1 MSLIMAQNVELFL
14 LTRATAFILMFL
26 RPKNDRECLM
36 LVPTQN
42 IYSTPHSRRPPLPPQ
57 GPVAFSRRP
66 RPVQHPAPVTSEFL
80 KMLKFSFWSLT
91 SPFSPSQ
98 SPPAPPPPRL
108 RQSKTMSDPFLP
120 LSPMHCS
127 KYQSLNSWMN
137 SDFI

>member
-1 MSLIMAQNVELFL
+1 MAQNVELFL

-42 IYSTPHSRRPPLPPQ
+42 IYSTLHSRRPPLPPQ

-80 KMLKFSFWSLT
+80 KMLKFSSCVSDIAILPLLV
-91 SPFSPSQ
+91 SS
-98 SPPAPPPPRL
+98 APPPEQDNVRPFFTAFTNALLQISKLTAVELGEL
-108 RQSKTMSDPFLP
+108 RF
-120 LSPMHCS
+120 
-127 KYQSLNSWMN
+127 Y
-137 SDFI
+137 I